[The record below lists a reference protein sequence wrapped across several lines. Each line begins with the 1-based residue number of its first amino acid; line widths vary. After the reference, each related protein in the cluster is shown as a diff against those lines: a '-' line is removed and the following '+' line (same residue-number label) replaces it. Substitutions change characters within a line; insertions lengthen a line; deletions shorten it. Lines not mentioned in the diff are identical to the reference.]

1 MVRVNQYDVAE
12 LECSAVGIPRP
23 VISWLVSRDNQNVS
37 LTTGDPVTI
46 DGSVTIDDPV
56 PSDNF
61 PLSSGRGLVFAVN
74 STLVINKTVDGNSG
88 IYYCVANSLPH
99 SDSQGI
105 DLEIQGK

>member
-12 LECSAVGIPRP
+12 LECSALGIPRP
-23 VISWLVSRDNQNVS
+23 VISWFVSHDNQNVS
-37 LTTGDPVTI
+37 LTTG
-46 DGSVTIDDPV
+46 GSVTIDDPV

-61 PLSSGRGLVFAVN
+61 PLAVN
-74 STLVINKTVDGNSG
+74 STLVINKTLDGDSG
-88 IYYCVANSLPH
+88 IYYCVANSLPG